1 MNLIESIK
9 KVIKEAEEEL
19 LNKVIDFFIHKGE
32 ADIKELRYFGVDDK
46 EQIQNIMN
54 RFFNEKG
61 HKNLITVK
69 EELEGTEQTFQ
80 CGGYNLNIKIDKIL
94 SSKSPYY
101 NDMTTQYKNV
111 SYEDV
116 LKLYVTILHQSE
128 VTILEP
134 PIDSQGVE
142 IDNPINIHD
151 IFKDDSDVKKSI
163 PWADIINEIEDCVLE
178 KYNDFLQRKIGI
190 PVRGVWVTLQGETE
204 PRKYYN

>member
-32 ADIKELRYFGVDDK
+32 VDIKELRYFGVDDK

-101 NDMTTQYKNV
+101 NDMTT
-111 SYEDV
+111 
-116 LKLYVTILHQSE
+116 KLYVTILHHSE

-151 IFKDDSDVKKSI
+151 IFKDDFDYGLR
-163 PWADIINEIEDCVLE
+163 ADIINEIEDCVLE

>member
-32 ADIKELRYFGVDDK
+32 VDIKELRYFGVDDK

-61 HKNLITVK
+61 HKNLITIK

-80 CGGYNLNIKIDKIL
+80 CG
-94 SSKSPYY
+94 
-101 NDMTTQYKNV
+101 DMTT
-111 SYEDV
+111 
-116 LKLYVTILHQSE
+116 KLYVTILHHSE

-151 IFKDDSDVKKSI
+151 IFKDDFDYGLR
-163 PWADIINEIEDCVLE
+163 ADIINEIEDCVLE

>member
-32 ADIKELRYFGVDDK
+32 VDIKELRYFGVDDK

-61 HKNLITVK
+61 HKNLITIK

-101 NDMTTQYKNV
+101 NDMTT
-111 SYEDV
+111 
-116 LKLYVTILHQSE
+116 KLYVTILHHSE

-151 IFKDDSDVKKSI
+151 IFKDDFDYGLR
-163 PWADIINEIEDCVLE
+163 ADIINEIEDCVLE

>member
-32 ADIKELRYFGVDDK
+32 VDIKELRYFGVDDK

-61 HKNLITVK
+61 HKNLITIK

-94 SSKSPYY
+94 ASKSPYY
-101 NDMTTQYKNV
+101 NDMTT
-111 SYEDV
+111 
-116 LKLYVTILHQSE
+116 KLYVTILHHSE

-151 IFKDDSDVKKSI
+151 IFKDDFDYGLR
-163 PWADIINEIEDCVLE
+163 ADIINEIEDCVLE